1 MKKFFSLL
9 LSLAFVTTS
18 FSSLCAEEEET
29 QKALETTTES
39 LPSNLPEETIKTTTP
54 REVGK
59 ASPESLRAAKK
70 RDWQSWLFAST
81 SVAVAVAA
89 LILLR
94 DSGHA
99 PHHNH

>member
-1 MKKFFSLL
+1 MKKIFSLF
-9 LSLAFVTTS
+9 LSFVFLSTS
-18 FSSLCAEEEET
+18 ISYLCAEEVET
-29 QKALETTTES
+29 PKAMEATSES
-39 LPSNLPEETIKTTTP
+39 LPDNLPEEAIKTTNP

-59 ASPESLRAAKK
+59 ASDESLRAAKK
-70 RDWQSWLFAST
+70 RDWQGWLFAST

-89 LILLR
+89 LLLLR